1 MLGGILE
8 TNSWIWLIISGG
20 IAGVLAKAVMP
31 GKDPGGIIVT
41 ILLGIAGGLLMGTL
55 GKFLGFQGDGA
66 GIVLAIVGA
75 VILLALYRL
84 INKNRNSGPP
94 SV

>member
-1 MLGGILE
+1 MFDGIFE
-8 TNSWIWLIISGG
+8 TNNWVWLIITGG

-55 GKFLGFQGDGA
+55 GKFLNLGDGV
-66 GIVLAIVGA
+66 GIPLAIVGA